1 MGATLA
7 PTMRQ
12 VHRAGEKAFV
22 DFSGQRPA
30 IVDIATGELVLVE
43 LFVGALGASSYVY
56 AEAPRWA
63 APTVFMVELDN
74 AANPSMSY
82 LKAWFLLSGSVT
94 LGTTDPDMVLPAP
107 AARR

>member
-1 MGATLA
+1 MRIWVSRA
-7 PTMRQ
+7 P
-12 VHRAGEKAFV
+12 
-22 DFSGQRPA
+22 P
-30 IVDIATGELVLVE
+30 
-43 LFVGALGASSYVY
+43 
-56 AEAPRWA
+56 PRWA